1 MKMNYGKKMDKM
13 DKMDKMPKGKGKDA
27 EPKGKG
33 KAKDAD
39 PKAKDMMGKMKMLMK
54 AKKKK

>member
-1 MKMNYGKKMDKM
+1 MKMNSGK
-13 DKMDKMPKGKGKDA
+13 KMDKMPKGKG
-27 EPKGKG
+27 
-33 KAKDAD
+33 KDAD